1 MTLSSSLT
9 SLFDIPFLIAIW
21 ALTPVVV
28 GGPLLL
34 RFLNYK
40 PVTRCAVVQTVAK
53 VLGTGCWLTFGTA
66 AINASERGMISLPV
80 SILTMALLITAAA
93 GSSFLIERWCPD
105 QQP

>member
-9 SLFDIPFLIAIW
+9 SLFDAPFVIAIW
-21 ALTPVVV
+21 TLTPFVV

-40 PVTRCAVVQTVAK
+40 PVTRCAVVQTLTK
-53 VLGTGCWLTFGTA
+53 VLGTGCWLTFGTV
-66 AINASERGMISLPV
+66 AIKAFEHGLISLPISNLAV
-80 SILTMALLITAAA
+80 ALLFTVTA

-105 QQP
+105 EQP